1 MSVLSEKDIRA
12 GIASLDGWSLTD
24 GAITKQYLL
33 DDFLGSILFVNRITG
48 AAEAASHHPDL
59 SVSWN
64 KVTVT
69 LVMPAMPAM
78 NMPEMRSS
86 FEVPWMAGKN
96 MYMGRG
102 TVPLAGS
109 WTVTVEVS
117 KDGKLI
123 GTHRARVS
131 ATT

>member
-69 LVMPAMPAM
+69 LVTHGEGGVTHAD
-78 NMPEMRSS
+78 
-86 FEVPWMAGKN
+86 
-96 MYMGRG
+96 
-102 TVPLAGS
+102 LALAAQI
-109 WTVTVEVS
+109 ER
-117 KDGKLI
+117 L
-123 GTHRARVS
+123 A
-131 ATT
+131 